1 MFKWL
6 DHRFKKEGESLE
18 DQRRSGRP
26 KTALAN
32 ASIKRLNEIEE
43 NQLVTNKEIWAE
55 TSLHPPSI
63 KEILHVSLT

>member
-43 NQLVTNKEIWAE
+43 NQLVTNKEI
-55 TSLHPPSI
+55 
-63 KEILHVSLT
+63 